1 MKLPRAVRFL
11 VKEMTIMRKR
21 WTKAG
26 LILIAMLVL
35 LSGCSKDKAET
46 TADKKEETTEAK
58 EEKTETK
65 SEAQTEAE
73 ETNKRDEE
81 MKSGSGSATAPEQK
95 SPETFYVYH
104 SNPDA
109 DELIKEEVE
118 VDEISPEAVLKA
130 LIDAGALTEDI
141 KINSLQEAEKDGEK
155 VLDVDFSQ
163 EFAEL
168 TSSMGS
174 TGEYM
179 IMGSVCNTF
188 LDAYGCKKIHITV
201 EGGILSTGHNEYPGY
216 LGFYELQ

>member
-1 MKLPRAVRFL
+1 
-11 VKEMTIMRKR
+11 MRKR
-21 WTKAG
+21 RTKVG

-35 LSGCSKDKAET
+35 LSGCSKDRAGT
-46 TADKKEETTEAK
+46 TADGNGETTETK
-58 EEKTETK
+58 EEKADAK
-65 SEAQTEAE
+65 SETQTEAE
-73 ETNKRDEE
+73 KTDKRDEE
-81 MKSGSGSATAPEQK
+81 MKSGSGSAAAPEQK
-95 SPETFYVYH
+95 GPETFYVYH
-104 SNPDA
+104 SNPNA
-109 DELIKEEVE
+109 DELIKEKVE
-118 VDEISPEAVLKA
+118 VDEITPEAVLKA

-188 LDAYGCKKIHITV
+188 LDAYGCKKIRITV
-201 EGGILSTGHNEYPGY
+201 EGGTLSTGHNEYPGY
-216 LGFYELQ
+216 LGLYELQ